1 MRMIEMRLLATTRGF
16 DAVQF
21 TAYCNNAVT

>member
-1 MRMIEMRLLATTRGF
+1 MRLLATIRGF